1 MNKTEEREMAIKALK
16 TRTENGLLDLSRSV
30 GGYRGVVE
38 AMHAEL
44 VRKDARIK
52 ELEGYLEAC
61 CD

>member
-1 MNKTEEREMAIKALK
+1 MNKTEEREMAIKALEK
-16 TRTENGLLDLSRSV
+16 RTQEYLRFLSQAM